1 MSILID
7 KLVLSGGGVRGCIHL
22 GVIKYLEEQGY
33 YKSLKTIAGTS
44 IGAFICLLICL
55 GYSYDELEKIIKE
68 FDYYNYT
75 SFDFNELIENF
86 GIDSFEKIY
95 EYIKTLVTKKNLSTE
110 ITFQQLHEKSGIH
123 LIINAICLN
132 TLENIYFDYIS
143 HPQMPILIAVKASM
157 AVPFAFSSVNYK
169 NLTYIDGGLI
179 NNFPIDHDIF
189 KDNPQ
194 TVLGINL
201 KTSLYCSLK
210 EIKSI
215 DQYTIQVFKAL
226 YENYMKLTDHYQ
238 KSSYGYHIINIPM
251 NKIGTFHFNLSH
263 ENKMEMIEYG
273 YQKTR
278 NYFEVDIKKPQ
289 SIPSLPP
296 PSQSQTDRQFLETI
310 RSLLDHKSAIY
321 VQKLIDERLQQK
333 VSEPVLNEL
342 KPTLNEPNTTLIEP
356 KTILIEPKP
365 ILNEPKTT
373 LIENP
378 VPIKINDV
386 DLLL

>member
-1 MSILID
+1 
-7 KLVLSGGGVRGCIHL
+7 
-22 GVIKYLEEQGY
+22 
-33 YKSLKTIAGTS
+33 
-44 IGAFICLLICL
+44 
-55 GYSYDELEKIIKE
+55 
-68 FDYYNYT
+68 
-75 SFDFNELIENF
+75 
-86 GIDSFEKIY
+86 
-95 EYIKTLVTKKNLSTE
+95 
-110 ITFQQLHEKSGIH
+110 
-123 LIINAICLN
+123 
-132 TLENIYFDYIS
+132 
-143 HPQMPILIAVKASM
+143 
-157 AVPFAFSSVNYK
+157 
-169 NLTYIDGGLI
+169 
-179 NNFPIDHDIF
+179 
-189 KDNPQ
+189 
-194 TVLGINL
+194 
-201 KTSLYCSLK
+201 
-210 EIKSI
+210 
-215 DQYTIQVFKAL
+215 
-226 YENYMKLTDHYQ
+226 
-238 KSSYGYHIINIPM
+238 
-251 NKIGTFHFNLSH
+251 
-263 ENKMEMIEYG
+263 MEMIEYG